1 MGRLKMCEP
10 SRFLLEVDPRFLNIS
25 NAMQRDRDRESVNS
39 PMSFVKN
46 LGPRKST
53 EPRIIPTASS
63 HTPSGDFVPS
73 DTRELEEGNKVEH
86 LKFGFGI
93 VTKMDVNGTDRK
105 ATVKFDT
112 VGEKTLL
119 LSFAKLRI
127 IK

>member
-1 MGRLKMCEP
+1 
-10 SRFLLEVDPRFLNIS
+10 
-25 NAMQRDRDRESVNS
+25 VNS

-53 EPRIIPTASS
+53 EPRVNPAVAA

-73 DTRELEEGNKVEH
+73 DTKELAEGEKVEH
-86 LKFGFGI
+86 MKFGFGV
-93 VTKMDVNGTDRK
+93 VTKMEINGTDRK